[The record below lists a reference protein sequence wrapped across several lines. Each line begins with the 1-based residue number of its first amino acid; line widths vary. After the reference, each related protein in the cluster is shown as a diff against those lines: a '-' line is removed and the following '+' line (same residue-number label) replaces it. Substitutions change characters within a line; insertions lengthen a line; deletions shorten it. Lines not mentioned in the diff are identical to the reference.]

1 MEVTE
6 AEAEDERRLLEL
18 ARQVG
23 TADVVDAMG
32 RLHRH
37 RCHLEGLASPAPGR
51 LLFGPV
57 VTMSFFPSCEQW
69 LPAAKFNFADVFD
82 EAVRGAASG
91 AVLVMASNGHSGVS
105 MGGGTKIS
113 RVAGRGLAGVLAD
126 GRLRDFDELAG
137 YEMAVYC
144 RGEAVKWGGDTVTPF
159 EVNRPVVVGGVG
171 VRPGDHVFADGSG
184 AVVIPRGQ
192 VEAVLD
198 DALRTKESEARQ
210 AAEWSAGPDRDS

>member
-1 MEVTE
+1 MTE
-6 AEAEDERRLLEL
+6 SEERLLAL

-37 RCHLEGLASPAPGR
+37 RCHLLDLASPTPGR

-57 VTMSFFPSCEQW
+57 VTMSFFPTCEQS
-69 LPAAKFNFADVFD
+69 LPAEKFNFVDVFD
-82 EAVRGAASG
+82 EAVRDAGPG
-91 AVLVMASNGHSGVS
+91 MVLVMASNGYPDVS

-113 RVAGRGLAGVLAD
+113 RVAGKGLAGVLAE

-137 YEMAVYC
+137 YGMAVYC
-144 RGEAVKWGGDTVTPF
+144 AGESVKWGGDTVTPF

-184 AVVIPRGQ
+184 GVVIPRGQ
-192 VEAVLD
+192 VRAVLE
-198 DALRTKESEARQ
+198 DACRTKESEARL
-210 AAEWSAGPDRDS
+210 AAEWSADTDGDD